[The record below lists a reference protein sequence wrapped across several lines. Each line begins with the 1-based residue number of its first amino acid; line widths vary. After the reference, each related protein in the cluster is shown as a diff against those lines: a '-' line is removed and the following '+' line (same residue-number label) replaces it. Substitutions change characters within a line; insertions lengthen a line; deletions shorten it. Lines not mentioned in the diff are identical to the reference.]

1 MKADWAN
8 STARGLAFRGGV
20 LGVAVAALAAVLLPV
35 AGLVGGRAGVA
46 AAATAA
52 AVCSA
57 GAATALGISYLLRG
71 PGLALPALLLGMTA
85 RTGLPLI
92 VAVAIQFRAG
102 PLAEAGFLYYLL
114 VFYPVTLVVETVLSL
129 PPRERAT
136 DRRASFLPSPR
147 VGEGR
152 G

>member
-1 MKADWAN
+1 MTVRTMPINRSHAAN
-8 STARGLAFRGGV
+8 PRRPSMR
-20 LGVAVAALAAVLLPV
+20 
-35 AGLVGGRAGVA
+35 
-46 AAATAA
+46 
-52 AVCSA
+52 
-57 GAATALGISYLLRG
+57 LRMG
-71 PGLALPALLLGMTA
+71 ENI
-85 RTGLPLI
+85 RI
-92 VAVAIQFRAG
+92 VAVAIQFRGG